1 MGWHGGLRHGDDEQ
15 LLIGKHQH
23 EHNMS
28 TNTNK
33 RLNYTILLIERNG
46 RQQEVAFQGTK
57 VEAQEHANLLA
68 FLCTEWGRKVAAV
81 GVAEETV

>member
-1 MGWHGGLRHGDDEQ
+1 MGRGKRLRHGNGEQ
-15 LLIGKHQH
+15 LLIGKPKH
-23 EHNMS
+23 EHNMN